1 MMEDA
6 MENLNLLDEEEEAF
20 QENKGAVGCVH
31 QLYLVGRCRDSVVP
45 FPSLCNTMA
54 DLWHPL
60 GGICITEIGE
70 KRYLFQFFH
79 KVDIDR
85 VVAGIPWFFNNHLL
99 ILQTVPV
106 GSNPAFGDFC
116 GKFIECDT
124 SIPTLGIHHYLR
136 IRVCLNIVAPLKR
149 KKKFLVGKAMV
160 VYARFKYEK
169 LSLFYFICGK
179 LGHGESYCPFRLTIN
194 PTKIVF
200 GWDLLLR
207 VEGRRRNMAV
217 SRWLREA
224 DGSTYSEENLA
235 GVMHGNPLNV
245 GKGLSRN
252 SRGSGGILNPN
263 LIPVGTVQIQGGGR
277 TVKGRTGC
285 MNALNANG
293 EMDLDL
299 DEENKPIKLFD
310 GQKRQRIVESSRV
323 LIEENVGSRSI
334 NVSASSDD

>member
-1 MMEDA
+1 MEDA

-31 QLYLVGRCRDSVVP
+31 QLYLVGRCRDSVVH

-85 VVAGIPWFFNNHLL
+85 VVA
-99 ILQTVPV
+99 
-106 GSNPAFGDFC
+106 
-116 GKFIECDT
+116 
-124 SIPTLGIHHYLR
+124 
-136 IRVCLNIVAPLKR
+136 
-149 KKKFLVGKAMV
+149 
-160 VYARFKYEK
+160 
-169 LSLFYFICGK
+169 
-179 LGHGESYCPFRLTIN
+179 
-194 PTKIVF
+194 
-200 GWDLLLR
+200 
-207 VEGRRRNMAV
+207 EGRRRNMAV

-263 LIPVGTVQIQGGGR
+263 LIHVGTVQIQGGGR